1 MYKRL
6 QSRLAILT
14 LPLLAAACGSNV
26 EYAIYPKPTGTA
38 VGFPQEQNSPI
49 TTENRNSN
57 TVLSRPGNGQNSGMP
72 QAAEPRPAIARPSFE
87 DAGSA
92 RDYILNYPSGAFIQD
107 AKAQFDRLDT
117 AAWQRAQAQG
127 SRSSYKAYLS
137 EFYDGA
143 NTQAARQLMASL
155 DDRSTSSECEEFK
168 SSDFGSDATPGSF
181 LAKMRDDRQRELC
194 GT

>member
-26 EYAIYPKPTGTA
+26 DYVVYPRSMEASTAILD
-38 VGFPQEQNSPI
+38 EQSRSN
-49 TTENRNSN
+49 TTENRNAN
-57 TVLSRPGNGQNSGMP
+57 TVLSHPGTGQSSGIP
-72 QAAEPRPAIARPSFE
+72 AAEARPAIARPSFK

-107 AKAQFDRLDT
+107 AKTEFDRLDT
-117 AAWQRAQAQG
+117 AAWQKAQAQG
-127 SRSSYKAYLS
+127 SRSSYSAYLS

-168 SSDFGSDATPGSF
+168 ASDFGSDATPGSF
-181 LAKMRDDRQRELC
+181 LAKMRDDRQREIC